1 MGGPPAPP
9 GVGAPPAPGFAQPLQ
24 LGLPPQMAAPIKPK
38 KIEPSKPVLALTNK
52 EGKKLR
58 PFTWK
63 RIILDKEGIFGKD
76 QVANTNLTGLEF

>member
-1 MGGPPAPP
+1 
-9 GVGAPPAPGFAQPLQ
+9 
-24 LGLPPQMAAPIKPK
+24 MAAPVKPK

-76 QVANTNLTGLEF
+76 QVANNSLTGLEFQWKEKIPIWNQIEEYDKITME